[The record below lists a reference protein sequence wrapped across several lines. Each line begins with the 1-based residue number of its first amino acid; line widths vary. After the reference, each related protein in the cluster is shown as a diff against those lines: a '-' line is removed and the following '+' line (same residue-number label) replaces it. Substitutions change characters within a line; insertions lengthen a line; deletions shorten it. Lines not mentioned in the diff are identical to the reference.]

1 MHSGDEVREAGF
13 MESVV
18 WQLRKIL
25 FALLNDRGSA
35 AGDVLAFERGR
46 KQLETMRQ
54 AVAAL

>member
-1 MHSGDEVREAGF
+1 

-25 FALLNDRGSA
+25 LAPLNDRGSA